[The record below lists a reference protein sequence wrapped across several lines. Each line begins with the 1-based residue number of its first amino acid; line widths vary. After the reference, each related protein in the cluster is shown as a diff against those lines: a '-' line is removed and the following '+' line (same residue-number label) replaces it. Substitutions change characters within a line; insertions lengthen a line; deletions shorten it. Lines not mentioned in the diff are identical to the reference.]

1 MYRKHATLKTDKEV
15 EENIKRKEK
24 MEEKT
29 EDAYNE
35 FSISFN
41 ESCYRNP
48 ITTASTQE
56 MKKTKL
62 F

>member
-15 EENIKRKEK
+15 EENIIRKEK
-24 MEEKT
+24 MRKKT

-41 ESCYRNP
+41 ESR
-48 ITTASTQE
+48 
-56 MKKTKL
+56 
-62 F
+62 